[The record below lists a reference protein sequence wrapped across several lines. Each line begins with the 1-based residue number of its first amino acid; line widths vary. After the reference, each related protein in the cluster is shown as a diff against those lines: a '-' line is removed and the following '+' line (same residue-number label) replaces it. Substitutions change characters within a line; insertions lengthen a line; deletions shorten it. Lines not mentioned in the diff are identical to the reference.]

1 MNPSEQP
8 EARWNRWRAQARTTT
23 GQLRRAVGRERRG
36 SDAQLVWI
44 MGSPRTGSTWLVNLL
59 AFVTGSPMIDEPLI
73 GVHLATPVSAITARP
88 GEGTDGLVSEMFADR
103 PDYFFSDAHAD
114 VWIPALRELVV
125 RRLFADLPPERDQ
138 RLVLVKE
145 PNGSLAAPMLMRCL
159 PRSRLLFLVR
169 DGRDVVDSVLDGLDG
184 GWMGESFGLDVAGY
198 GGRAGVLA
206 SRAQRWVD
214 DTAAVQQAYDARP
227 ANLRMMLRYEDLLAE
242 PVDRLVDVLAWLG
255 RQVPRDEVEHVV
267 EQLDRDRV
275 PEDQRGKGKFV
286 RAATPGLWSEHFDD
300 NEQAM
305 LDRIM
310 GPTLRSLGYH

>member
-1 MNPSEQP
+1 MAGRRRGRRP
-8 EARWNRWRAQARTTT
+8 E
-23 GQLRRAVGRERRG
+23 QLRRAVGRERRG

-145 PNGSLAAPMLMRCL
+145 PNGSLAAPMSMRCL

-242 PVDRLVDVLAWLG
+242 PVDRLVDVLAWLAG
-255 RQVPRDEVEHVV
+255 RHRARRGRRRRRSTRPRPRPVRPAGQGEVRPCGDAWTLV
-267 EQLDRDRV
+267 
-275 PEDQRGKGKFV
+275 G
-286 RAATPGLWSEHFDD
+286 
-300 NEQAM
+300 
-305 LDRIM
+305 
-310 GPTLRSLGYH
+310 TLRRQRAGDARSDHGTDAAEPRLPLTTDGWG